1 MKINWK
7 NIFFIG
13 TLVSMFMLTSC
24 TDDLKITPEDDDNIA
39 SDEFYNNPASYKQVL
54 AKLYAGLAI
63 SGQEG
68 PAGRPDITG
77 IDEGFSQ
84 YLRQYW
90 LAQEVTTD
98 EAVIGWADGSLP
110 DYHEHDWNENNE
122 FVRALYNR
130 ILYQITVANEFLRQ
144 TSDAKLDA
152 RGVTGTLRSDIAV
165 YRAEARF
172 LRALSY
178 WHALDLY
185 GNFPFVTEKD
195 APGYFFPEQKDR
207 TFLFNFIETE
217 LKDVEATLLAP
228 KSNEYARADKAAA
241 WMLLAKLYLNAAVY
255 TGTAKYGDCVIY
267 SKKVIDAGYVIEPAY
282 KNLFLADNHTA
293 NGVIFPIAFDG
304 LRTQSWGGTTF
315 IIHAAIGG
323 NMNPADFGVNGGWGG
338 TRTTSALVNKFD
350 LNLDLVA
357 ANNAIGTASLWGLVG
372 NLNDWGGAGPDIALR
387 QTGTTNIFAGF
398 VKINND
404 GELKFRYNHDWGN
417 NYGDNGANG
426 TIDAGGDNIKV
437 KKGTYRISLNLANNT
452 YTIVEVKDARADFHR
467 DGQKLE
473 IESIGT
479 FTDGYAI
486 RKFKNVT
493 RTGVSGSDKS
503 GNHTDTDFP
512 MFRIE
517 DAYLMYAEA
526 TVRGGAGGNVGL
538 AVGYVNQLKQRALGS
553 TAANISSTDLTLN
566 FILDE
571 RARELYWECHR
582 RTDLIRFGR
591 FTTGTYQWPW
601 KGGVAN
607 GTATQVFR
615 NIFPIPSSDLNANPN
630 LKQNP
635 GY

>member
-13 TLVSMFMLTSC
+13 TLVSMFMFTAC
-24 TDDLKITPEDDDNIA
+24 TDDLKITPEDTQNIA
-39 SDEFYNNPASYKQVL
+39 SEEFYKDPNSYKQVL

-68 PAGRPDITG
+68 PAGRPDISG

-90 LAQEVTTD
+90 LAQQVTTD

-130 ILYQITVANEFLRQ
+130 ILYQITVSNEFLRQ
-144 TSDAKLDA
+144 TTDDKLDA

-165 YRAEARF
+165 FRAEARF

-178 WHALDLY
+178 WHALDLF
-185 GNFPFVTEKD
+185 GNFPFVTDKD

-217 LKDVEATLLAP
+217 LKDIEATLLAP
-228 KSNEYARADKAAA
+228 RSNEYARADKAAA
-241 WMLLAKLYLNAAVY
+241 WMVLAKLYLNAEVYIGTGKYTDAV
-255 TGTAKYGDCVIY
+255 TY
-267 SKKVIDAGYVIEPAY
+267 SKKVIDAGYTIEPAY

-293 NGVIFPIAFDG
+293 RGVIFPIAFDG
-304 LRTQSWGGTTF
+304 LRTQTYGGTTF
-315 IIHAAIGG
+315 LIHAAVGG
-323 NMNPADFGVNGGWGG
+323 NMSPAEFGINGGWGG

-357 ANNAIGTASLWGLVG
+357 ANNAIGATTLWGLVG
-372 NLNDWGGAGPDIALR
+372 NLNGWGSSSDITMR
-387 QTGTTNIFAGF
+387 QTTTANIFAVV
-398 VKINND
+398 VKINDD
-404 GELKFRYNHDWGN
+404 GELKFRFNHDWGN
-417 NYGDNGANG
+417 NFGDNGANG
-426 TIDAGGDNIKV
+426 TIDAGGDNIKI
-437 KKGTYRISLNLANNT
+437 KKGTYKITLNLVNNT
-452 YTIVEVKDARADFHR
+452 YTIELIKDLRADFHT

-473 IESIGT
+473 IESIST
-479 FTDGYAI
+479 FTDGYAV

-493 RTGVSGSDKS
+493 KTGVAGSDAS
-503 GNHTDTDFP
+503 GNFTDTDFP
-512 MFRIE
+512 MFRVE

-538 AVGYVNQLKQRALGS
+538 AVGYINQLKQRALGS
-553 TAANISSTDLTLN
+553 TAGNITATDLTLN

-591 FTTGTYQWPW
+591 FTTGSYHWPW
-601 KGGVAN
+601 KGGVM
-607 GTATQVFR
+607 GGVATSAHR
-615 NIFPIPSSDLNANPN
+615 NLFPIPSSDLNANPK

-635 GY
+635 GYN